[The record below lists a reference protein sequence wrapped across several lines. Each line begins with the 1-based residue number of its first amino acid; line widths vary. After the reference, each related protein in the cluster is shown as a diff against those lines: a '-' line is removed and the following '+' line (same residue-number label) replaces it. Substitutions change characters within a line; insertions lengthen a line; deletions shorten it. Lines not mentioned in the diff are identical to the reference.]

1 MICLICR
8 QAEIVAGLT
17 SVNFE
22 RGEFRLVVNKVPARI
37 CPACGEA
44 YVDEK
49 IAVQLLQVAEEASR
63 VGVLECVVEYN
74 AASV

>member
-8 QAEIVAGLT
+8 QTEIVAGLT

-22 RGEFRLVVNKVPARI
+22 RGEFRMVVNKVPARI
-37 CPACGEA
+37 CPGCGEA

-49 IAVQLLQVAEEASR
+49 TAVQLLQDAEETSR
-63 VGVLECVVEYN
+63 AGVLDCVVEYN
-74 AASV
+74 AA